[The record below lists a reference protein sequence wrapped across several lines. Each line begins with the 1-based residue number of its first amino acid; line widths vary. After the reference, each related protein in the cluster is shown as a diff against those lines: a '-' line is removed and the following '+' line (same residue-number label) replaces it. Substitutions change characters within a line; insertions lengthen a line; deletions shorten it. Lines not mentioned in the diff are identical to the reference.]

1 MDYLYEQ
8 AKDYRWQASG
18 PAIDGIARTVV
29 GAAAFSSGIVPHVA
43 TVSTNGA
50 CQGISMWW
58 LIKNAMGEDFWDW
71 FGASRT
77 SAPWSRL
84 TNAKAGDPVAKIKEV
99 MKLQAATPFSRRQN
113 HEAAVNYILAKT
125 KAHLTQKRGLV
136 LRTNQSFRS
145 MAYEITA
152 KRGYVFIGFSKQN
165 WGGHAVAAHIR
176 SDGSIAFLD
185 PNAGEW
191 EINSY
196 ADFYHLMEHEVG
208 NGIYNGMRLDTV
220 EIQTLERPA

>member
-8 AKDYRWQASG
+8 VKDYRWRASG
-18 PAIDGIARTVV
+18 PVEDG
-29 GAAAFSSGIVPHVA
+29 VA
-43 TVSTNGA
+43 NTVSGALRFAGGQVAHLPTVTSNGA

-58 LIKNAMGEDFWDW
+58 LIKNALGQDFWDW
-71 FGASRT
+71 FGASKS
-77 SAPWSRL
+77 SAAWSRR
-84 TNAKAGDPVAKIKEV
+84 TNATAGEPVAKIQEI
-99 MKLQAATPFSRRQN
+99 MKLQAAMPFSRRQN
-113 HEAAVNYILAKT
+113 HEAAVNYILSKT
-125 KAHLTQKRGLV
+125 RPHLVKRRGLV

-145 MAYEITA
+145 MAYEVTA
-152 KRGYVFIGFSKQN
+152 KQGYVFIGFSKQN

-176 SDGSIAFLD
+176 NDGSIAFMD

-208 NGIYNGMRLDTV
+208 NGLYGGMRLDTV